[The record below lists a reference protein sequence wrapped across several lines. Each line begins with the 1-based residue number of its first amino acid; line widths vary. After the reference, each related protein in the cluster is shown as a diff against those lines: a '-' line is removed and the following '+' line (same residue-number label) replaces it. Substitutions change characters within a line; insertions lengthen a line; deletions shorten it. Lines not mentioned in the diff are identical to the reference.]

1 MPSLAIDASENARR
15 LGIEEKMLITSVE
28 KFRHEEYFFKQL

>member
-1 MPSLAIDASENARR
+1 MPSLARDASENARR
-15 LGIEEKMLITSVE
+15 LGIKEKMLNTSVE

>member
-1 MPSLAIDASENARR
+1 MPSLVIDASENARR
-15 LGIEEKMLITSVE
+15 RGIEEKMLNTSVE